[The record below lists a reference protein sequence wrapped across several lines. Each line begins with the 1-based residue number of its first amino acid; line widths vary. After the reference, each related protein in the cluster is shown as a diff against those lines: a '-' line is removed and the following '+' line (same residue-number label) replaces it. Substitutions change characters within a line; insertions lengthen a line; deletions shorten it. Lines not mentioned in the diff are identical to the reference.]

1 MRRARVIG
9 GVLGAALIAC
19 AAWACGAHA
28 EASAALDPI
37 ALLEVSSTSTSAEPA
52 LDATAT
58 HGFGPGAASDATPA
72 YDEISAFA
80 WAVEATPG
88 LAVETQPSATA
99 TPGSTGSLGAE
110 RAQVLLRSLTVPG
123 WGQATMGLKTSAW
136 VFGLTELGIWTTF
149 AAFRIQ
155 EQMRTDSYELTA
167 RLQAGINLHGRDEEF
182 RRIVGSYISSDEYN
196 QLVVYRD
203 AANLYYDNPAA
214 YNAYIAE
221 HELKGSDVWAWSDV
235 DGLLRYRGQ
244 RKDAQRAEIRSNTC
258 LAAAVVN
265 RLLSAV
271 HAARASARIGK
282 HKQAWNLEAV
292 PVEGSDATAFRF
304 GVRTRF

>member
-1 MRRARVIG
+1 MRRKRAIG
-9 GVLGAALIAC
+9 FVLGGALIAC
-19 AAWACGAHA
+19 ASWGRGACA
-28 EASAALDPI
+28 ETSAVLDPI
-37 ALLEVSSTSTSAEPA
+37 AMLESGAVPASGEAIARDGSAAEPST
-52 LDATAT
+52 DAVR
-58 HGFGPGAASDATPA
+58 S
-72 YDEISAFA
+72 YDEVSAFA

-88 LAVETQPSATA
+88 LAVETQPGAATK
-99 TPGSTGSLGAE
+99 PYTGTLGAE

-167 RLQAGINLHGRDEEF
+167 QLQAGIDLHGRDEEF

-203 AANLYYDNPAA
+203 AANLYYNDPAA
-214 YNAYIAE
+214 YNAYISE
-221 HELKGSDVWAWSDV
+221 HELKGSDTWAWTDV
-235 DGLLRYRGQ
+235 DELLRYRGQ
-244 RKDAQRAEIRSNTC
+244 RKDAQRASIRSNTC

-271 HAARASARIGK
+271 HAARASARLGK